1 MSSRITRPGF
11 LSMLGLLSVFLVSC
25 SNSGEAGF
33 PQIASP
39 PPFDFIDGED
49 LRSRMHQLAFELQRL
64 DVALMTGESGD
75 TFEQQQIV
83 QTLQNI
89 ERIASLIRENELSVR
104 HTFLSD
110 DMAGFIS
117 TVSRAR
123 KSAESNPPQFYM
135 AGRVSGACVNCH
147 RVNSTL

>member
-1 MSSRITRPGF
+1 MGSRNTKSGF
-11 LSMLGLLSVFLVSC
+11 QFALGLLAALLVSC
-25 SNSGEAGF
+25 GNSGGAGF

-39 PPFDFIDGED
+39 PPFDFVDGEN

-64 DVALMTGESGD
+64 DMTLMGADSGD
-75 TFEQQQIV
+75 MVEQQQVV
-83 QTLQNI
+83 QSLENI
-89 ERIASLIRENELSVR
+89 ERLASVIRENELSVR

-117 TVSRAR
+117 TVTRAR
-123 KSAESNPPQFYM
+123 MSAESNPPQFYM

-147 RVNSTL
+147 RVNSGL